1 METQNW
7 VPIKQH
13 KQQKIT
19 DLETNKLHRSEL
31 HTHTQE
37 APRRYEKGKGGK
49 KHEINKKEHRQA
61 ETTLGEKIAL
71 FLHKSSLVQKK
82 TCHPNAS
89 LFLSPYLCLCHTLS
103 LSHRLM
109 NKLNSPHARQ
119 RRLRPPTEEGRR
131 GWVSGWQ
138 KTWSDL
144 IWSESHQFLLPWVE
158 TALVPNAETP
168 TAGAEMR
175 TSTKMLPA
183 IATKKNFRE
192 EKGFVKCFWR
202 PATC

>member
-1 METQNW
+1 

-37 APRRYEKGKGGK
+37 APRRHEKGKGGK
-49 KHEINKKEHRQA
+49 KNEINKEYRHA

-89 LFLSPYLCLCHTLS
+89 LSFSLPLSVCVILYLS
-103 LSHRLM
+103 L
-109 NKLNSPHARQ
+109 
-119 RRLRPPTEEGRR
+119 T
-131 GWVSGWQ
+131 
-138 KTWSDL
+138 D
-144 IWSESHQFLLPWVE
+144 
-158 TALVPNAETP
+158 
-168 TAGAEMR
+168 
-175 TSTKMLPA
+175 
-183 IATKKNFRE
+183 
-192 EKGFVKCFWR
+192 
-202 PATC
+202 

>member
-1 METQNW
+1 MKKGREGKNTRSTRRSTDTQKPHWEKRSLCFFINRRW
-7 VPIKQH
+7 SRK
-13 KQQKIT
+13 
-19 DLETNKLHRSEL
+19 KLV
-31 HTHTQE
+31 TQM
-37 APRRYEKGKGGK
+37 P
-49 KHEINKKEHRQA
+49 
-61 ETTLGEKIAL
+61 L
-71 FLHKSSLVQKK
+71 SL
-82 TCHPNAS
+82 S
-89 LFLSPYLCLCHTLS
+89 YLCLCHTLS

-192 EKGFVKCFWR
+192 EKGFVKCFWQ
-202 PATC
+202 PAHLLEEELRI

>member
-7 VPIKQH
+7 VSIKQH

-37 APRRYEKGKGGK
+37 APRRHEKGKGGK
-49 KHEINKKEHRQA
+49 KHEINKKEHRHA

-89 LFLSPYLCLCHTLS
+89 LSFSLPIFVCVILS
-103 LSHRLM
+103 LSLTDWWI
-109 NKLNSPHARQ
+109 NWI
-119 RRLRPPTEEGRR
+119 RRMRDKEDSGHPQKKEGAD
-131 GWVSGWQ
+131 GWVGDRRH
-138 KTWSDL
+138 DL
-144 IWSESHQFLLPWVE
+144 IWSDLS
-158 TALVPNAETP
+158 
-168 TAGAEMR
+168 R
-175 TSTKMLPA
+175 TNSFFP
-183 IATKKNFRE
+183 
-192 EKGFVKCFWR
+192 G
-202 PATC
+202 